1 MRVNYVANIFGCHT
15 FFNRKHKLSDQ
26 LAVQRGDYKV
36 IRYLAQRRWQLRT
49 AETDRV
55 LELNAGEHVDAFKAL
70 RREVRRHRKRAAR
83 AERAPEAIEVT
94 SEEMQNLRQ
103 LGYIQ

>member
-1 MRVNYVANIFGCHT
+1 MSPEPRVGGDTADH
-15 FFNRKHKLSDQ
+15 
-26 LAVQRGDYKV
+26 LAVQRGDYKA
-36 IRYLAQRRWQLRT
+36 ITYLAQRHWQLRT

-55 LELNAGEHVDAFKAL
+55 LDPSTREHADAFKAL

-83 AERAPEAIEVT
+83 AERAPKAIEVT
-94 SEEMQNLRQ
+94 PEEMQNLRQ